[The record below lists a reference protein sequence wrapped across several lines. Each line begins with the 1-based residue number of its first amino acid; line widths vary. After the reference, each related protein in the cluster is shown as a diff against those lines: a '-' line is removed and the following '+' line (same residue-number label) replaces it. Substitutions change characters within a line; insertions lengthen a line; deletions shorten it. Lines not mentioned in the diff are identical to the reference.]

1 MALEKGMASHSS
13 TLAWRIPWTEE
24 SGGLQS
30 MGSHRVGHDWSN
42 LVCTHRAQRLSLIVQ
57 YLAWRC
63 RSLIKEWGGF
73 MEGGGRP
80 VCLVALESGSQGSN
94 VSGVV
99 LSKPPMKGNWEFL
112 DMTSKLGQDSTCEI
126 YYSVHEHIAPSLI
139 EVGWNGKAWVRTG
152 SYKTVDREQILENI
166 EPPGNKW
173 CSHSRVRN
181 VIFPSK

>member
-1 MALEKGMASHSS
+1 MASHSS
-13 TLAWRIPWTEE
+13 TLAWRIPWTKEPGE
-24 SGGLQS
+24 LQS

-42 LVCTHRAQRLSLIVQ
+42 LACTHRAQRLSLSVQ
-57 YLAWRC
+57 YLVWEC
-63 RSLIKEWGGF
+63 RSLITEWRGLID
-73 MEGGGRP
+73 GGGWP
-80 VCLVALESGSQGSN
+80 VCLVALESVSQGSN

-126 YYSVHEHIAPSLI
+126 HYSVHKHIAPSLI
-139 EVGWNGKAWVRTG
+139 EVGWSGKAWVRTG
-152 SYKTVDREQILENI
+152 SYKTIDREQILENI

-181 VIFPSK
+181 VIFLSK